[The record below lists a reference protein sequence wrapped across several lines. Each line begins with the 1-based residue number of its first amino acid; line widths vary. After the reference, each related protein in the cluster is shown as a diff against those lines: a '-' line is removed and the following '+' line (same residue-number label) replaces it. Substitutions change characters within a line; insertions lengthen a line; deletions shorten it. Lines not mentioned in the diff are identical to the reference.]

1 MKYRNENCTVGQ
13 IETQPFHPSKA
24 LKLNYEETTTVRIT
38 SSIFTTGDHKL
49 NYALK
54 MSKFP
59 KMKI

>member
-24 LKLNYEETTTVRIT
+24 LKLNYGKTTNTIT